1 MLSFKNKKMMQNTIK
16 NIEKVVYKTKPKT
29 TKTGNRK
36 TGMYLNKLR
45 SNTCHN
51 LNKNGEGIE
60 VKKS

>member
-1 MLSFKNKKMMQNTIK
+1 MMQNTIK

-29 TKTGNRK
+29 TKTGNRR